1 MKRIS
6 TGKEA
11 VVQVIGAGAPQI
23 VCVGPLQGHL
33 KYHKHTLEYSVPS
46 MPCFLSQ
53 GLLTPCTLDRDCQDL
68 QFTDTGKK
76 DGRRGCLPQ
85 SPQSCHLVWGDYTKR
100 QSAFIALSPNREDPE
115 IRCPFKIGA
124 RRLGSK

>member
-23 VCVGPLQGHL
+23 VCVGPLQSHL
-33 KYHKHTLEYSVPS
+33 KYHKRTLEYSVLS

-53 GLLTPCTLDRDCQDL
+53 GPLTPCTLDRDCQDL

-76 DGRRGCLPQ
+76 DTGGGVVYHRAHRAVTLFG
-85 SPQSCHLVWGDYTKR
+85 VT
-100 QSAFIALSPNREDPE
+100 ILSDRVH
-115 IRCPFKIGA
+115 F
-124 RRLGSK
+124 